1 MRPILGSTDAAP
13 HTEVMTKPPGGESV
27 ISRVVRIFDALAANA
42 TTSPPRVA
50 ELARRCGLPVAT
62 TARLVDELVGSG
74 WLARDADRR
83 VRIGVRL
90 AELAAGA
97 ATGNGLRAAAL
108 PFMADLHI
116 VTGHGVRLGVLHGRE
131 ALVVAWLP
139 RGTAPARQPLHGSSA
154 GLLLLASATMR
165 IQEEIVTGHALTEQ
179 DPLRAQLDR
188 VRRTGFAAGPGCVD
202 IAVPIRVGEQ
212 VVAALALLVP
222 GSVAAPGYLPALR
235 AAALG
240 VARGLIGYSPPAP

>member
-1 MRPILGSTDAAP
+1 MLGSADAAP
-13 HTEVMTKPPGGESV
+13 HTELMTKPPGGESV
-27 ISRVVRIFDALAANA
+27 ISRVVRIFDALEGTGPA
-42 TTSPPRVA
+42 PRVA

-74 WLARDADRR
+74 WLTRDADRR

-90 AELAAGA
+90 AELGAGA
-97 ATGNGLRAAAL
+97 GQGNGLRAAAL

-116 VTGHGVRLGVLHGRE
+116 VTGQAVRLGVLHGRE
-131 ALVVAWLP
+131 AHVVAWLP
-139 RGTAPARQPLHGSSA
+139 RGPAPARGPLHASSA
-154 GLLLLASATMR
+154 GLVLLANAQAR
-165 IQEEIVTGHALTEQ
+165 VQEEIVAGHALAEQ
-179 DPLRAQLDR
+179 NPLRALLDR
-188 VRRTGFAAGPGCVD
+188 IRRTGFAAYQGCVD

-222 GSVAAPGYLPALR
+222 STGAAPGYLPALR

-240 VARGLIGYSPPAP
+240 VARCLIGYALPAM